1 MATTRVRPARPH
13 TTSPAKQP
21 GRRRSSTGVAAFA
34 AVLLVVVA
42 ALMLWSQQRVPS
54 AEPATAEPN
63 SFSAERALRHVEAIA
78 TETRFA
84 GSPNH
89 TFAREYIQ
97 DGLRELGLEPQ
108 LQRTAVVNRFSE
120 DADPEAGTVTN
131 IVARI
136 PGTESSGAIALNAH
150 YDSGATGPGASDC
163 GSCVAAVLE
172 AARAV
177 LAGGPLSNDVLLVF
191 SDAEEN
197 GDLGAAAF
205 AEQSPLMRD
214 IDVVLNW
221 ETAGSHGPS
230 MLLGANSSWLVGEV
244 LAGAPDART
253 YSVLPSL
260 FRGLFG
266 PQQLNTDTQEY
277 MDRGAAGVQ
286 FVYLRGQTDYHT
298 ALDNVERLG
307 RGSLQMHGG
316 YAVGLLR
323 ELRDAELTRRTGD
336 RSTYFNV
343 TGGVIVQYGPAVAV
357 LLALAALGLL
367 VAAVAAGLRRGAL
380 TVGGMIG
387 GVLAFP
393 LVTLLTTAVAFLA
406 WFGLKAAV
414 PDLGV
419 ITLGTN
425 QNAFFVFGLVAFAL
439 AVFAAL
445 YAPLL
450 RRARTENL
458 ALGALAWWVVLS
470 VGFALAAPSAAYL
483 WTLPA
488 LAAAGVALWR
498 ISGER
503 SGAWQWAA
511 GVGVPLAVLIVIYAP
526 VMLIFTV
533 LAFRLDGMGFPA
545 IGIMGLFTAFAA
557 GLLVPHLAPRLTGR
571 RRLLGSRSLAPVAAA
586 ALAAVLVTVGVAQLG
601 YDEDYPR
608 PDFVSYVLDADSG
621 RAAWQTDDRES
632 WAAPLLRNARETDVE
647 LAPFSN
653 FSGWRAPAPAVDL
666 PGPELERVGASSDGD
681 TASVRL
687 RLRSAR
693 GADNLA
699 TEFRASGPILA
710 ASVEGRELPRTADMR
725 DGELKLP
732 YVGLPADG
740 IAVVLE
746 LRGGGTL
753 RATMSDWTQGLPDQL
768 DIRERPADT
777 MPAPLSFRADP
788 TVVMSEATLP
798 YGN

>member
-1 MATTRVRPARPH
+1 V
-13 TTSPAKQP
+13 
-21 GRRRSSTGVAAFA
+21 G
-34 AVLLVVVA
+34 LVVA
-42 ALMLWSQQRVPS
+42 AALMTWSQQRVPAPEPSS
-54 AEPATAEPN
+54 ADRT
-63 SFSAERALRHVEAIA
+63 SFSAERAMRHVEAIA

-89 TFAREYIQ
+89 AFAREYIQ
-97 DGLRELGLEPQ
+97 DELRGLGLEPQ
-108 LQRTAVVNRFSE
+108 LQRTTVVNRFSE

-150 YDSGATGPGASDC
+150 YDSGPGGPGASDC

-177 LAGGPLSNDVLLVF
+177 IAGEPLRNDVLLVF

-214 IDVVLNW
+214 IDVGLNW

-298 ALDNVERLG
+298 ALDNIERLG

-316 YAVGLLR
+316 YAVGLIR
-323 ELRDAELTRRTGD
+323 ELGDAELTRRTGD
-336 RSTYFNV
+336 RSTYFNL

-367 VAAVAAGLRRGAL
+367 VAAVAVGLRRGAL
-380 TVGGMIG
+380 TVRGLIG

-406 WFGLKAAV
+406 WFGLKASV
-414 PDLGV
+414 PNLGV
-419 ITLGTN
+419 FTLGTD
-425 QNAFFVFGLVAFAL
+425 QNAFFVFGLVAFAF

-445 YAPLL
+445 YVPLL
-450 RRARTENL
+450 RRARTQSL

-498 ISGER
+498 TSRER
-503 SGAWQWAA
+503 SGAWQRAA
-511 GVGVPLAVLIVIYAP
+511 GVGVPLAVLIVVYAP

-545 IGIMGLFTAFAA
+545 VGITGLFTALAA
-557 GLLVPHLAPRLTGR
+557 GLLVPYLAPGLAGR
-571 RRLLGSRSLAPVAAA
+571 RALLGSRWLVPVAAA
-586 ALAAVLVTVGVAQLG
+586 ALAVALATVGVARLG

-621 RAAWQTDDRES
+621 RAAWETGDRES
-632 WAAPLLRNARETDVE
+632 WTEPLLRNAQEADVE
-647 LAPFSN
+647 LAPFST

-681 TASVRL
+681 TVSVRL
-687 RLRSAR
+687 RLWSPR

-699 TEFRASGPILA
+699 TKFRATGPILA
-710 ASVEGRELPRTADMR
+710 ASVEGRELPRTAEMS
-725 DGELKLP
+725 DGELRLP
-732 YVGLPADG
+732 YVGLPDDG
-740 IAVVLE
+740 IGVVLE
-746 LRGGGTL
+746 LRGGGRL
-753 RATMSDWTQGLPDQL
+753 RATMRDWTQGLPDEL
-768 DIRERPADT
+768 DIRDRPADT

-788 TVVMSEATLP
+788 TVVTSEATLR
-798 YGN
+798 YRS

>member
-1 MATTRVRPARPH
+1 V
-13 TTSPAKQP
+13 
-21 GRRRSSTGVAAFA
+21 G
-34 AVLLVVVA
+34 LVVA
-42 ALMLWSQQRVPS
+42 AALMTWSQQRVPAPEPSS
-54 AEPATAEPN
+54 ADRT
-63 SFSAERALRHVEAIA
+63 SFSAERAMRHVEAIA

-89 TFAREYIQ
+89 AFAREYIQ
-97 DGLRELGLEPQ
+97 DELRGLGLEPQ
-108 LQRTAVVNRFSE
+108 LQRTTVVNRFSE

-150 YDSGATGPGASDC
+150 YDSGPGGPGASDC

-177 LAGGPLSNDVLLVF
+177 IAGEPLRNDVLLVF

-214 IDVVLNW
+214 IDVALNW

-277 MDRGAAGVQ
+277 IDRGAAGVQ

-298 ALDNVERLG
+298 ALDNIERLG

-316 YAVGLLR
+316 YAVGLIR
-323 ELRDAELTRRTGD
+323 ELGDAELTRRTGD
-336 RSTYFNV
+336 RSTYFNL

-367 VAAVAAGLRRGAL
+367 VAAVAVGLRRGAL
-380 TVGGMIG
+380 TVRGLIG

-406 WFGLKAAV
+406 WFGLKASV
-414 PDLGV
+414 PNLGV
-419 ITLGTN
+419 FTLGTD
-425 QNAFFVFGLVAFAL
+425 QNAFFVFGLVAFAF

-445 YAPLL
+445 YVPLL
-450 RRARTENL
+450 RRARTQSL

-498 ISGER
+498 TSRER
-503 SGAWQWAA
+503 SGAWQRAA
-511 GVGVPLAVLIVIYAP
+511 GVGVPLAVLIVVYAP

-545 IGIMGLFTAFAA
+545 VGITGLFTALAA
-557 GLLVPHLAPRLTGR
+557 GLLVPYLAPGLAGR
-571 RRLLGSRSLAPVAAA
+571 RALLGSRWLVPVAAA
-586 ALAAVLVTVGVAQLG
+586 ALAVALATVGVARLG

-621 RAAWQTDDRES
+621 RAAWETGDRES
-632 WAAPLLRNARETDVE
+632 WTEPLLRNAQEADVE
-647 LAPFSN
+647 LAPFST

-681 TASVRL
+681 TVSVRL
-687 RLRSAR
+687 RLWSPR

-699 TEFRASGPILA
+699 TKFRATGPILA
-710 ASVEGRELPRTADMR
+710 ASVEGRELPRTAEMS
-725 DGELKLP
+725 DGELRLP
-732 YVGLPADG
+732 YVGLPDDG
-740 IAVVLE
+740 IGVVLE
-746 LRGGGTL
+746 LRGGGRL
-753 RATMSDWTQGLPDQL
+753 RATMRDWTQGLPDEL
-768 DIRERPADT
+768 DIRDRPADT

-788 TVVMSEATLP
+788 TVVTSEATLR
-798 YGN
+798 YRS